1 MFRTVLVA
9 NRGEIALRVIRTL
22 REMGIKSVAVHS
34 EADAGGAHVR
44 AADAAVAI
52 GPAPARESYLSADRI
67 LDAARRTGA
76 EAIHPGYGFLSES
89 AGFARRCAEAGVVFV
104 GPSPE
109 TLEAAGDKV
118 RARQTAERAGVP
130 IVPGTPPS
138 EDLPALAR
146 AARELPLP
154 VLVKAAGGGGGRGM
168 RLVGDWKDLD
178 EALRAAS
185 REAASAF
192 GDGRLLV
199 ERYVRPARHV
209 EVQILGDGKGGVAAI
224 GERECSLQRRY
235 QKIVEEAP
243 SPAVGEA
250 LRERMLE
257 AARRVGA
264 TVEYAGAGT
273 VELLLAPEGDFYL
286 LEVNA
291 RLQVE
296 HPVTELV
303 TGLDLVRLQLEVA
316 AGQTPDLPTL
326 ERTARGHAIEARLYA
341 EDPAAG
347 FLPTSGRVL
356 RLAWPQAPGIRVDA
370 GIVEGQTVGTDYDPL
385 LAKLVAW
392 GPDREQARRR
402 LVAALEETVL
412 LGLYTNQSFLIDL
425 LEAGAFRT
433 GQTFTDSI
441 ETAPAQL
448 GPGAAGTDRDLPE
461 AVLAAA
467 ALAFS
472 QGIGVATAD
481 GRAGGAAGSRDRD
494 GASPWG
500 TLGRWRIGTEA

>member
-1 MFRTVLVA
+1 MFHTVLVA
-9 NRGEIALRVIRTL
+9 NRGEIALRVIHTL

-34 EADAGGAHVR
+34 EADAGAPHVT
-44 AADAAVAI
+44 AADQAVAI

-76 EAIHPGYGFLSES
+76 EAIHPGYGFLAES
-89 AGFARRCAEAGVVFV
+89 AGFARRCAEAGLVFV
-104 GPSPE
+104 GPSPAV
-109 TLEAAGDKV
+109 LEAVGDKV
-118 RARQTAERAGVP
+118 RARQTAESADVP

-138 EDLPALAR
+138 DDLPALAR
-146 AARELPLP
+146 AARELRLP
-154 VLVKAAGGGGGRGM
+154 VLVKAAGGGGGKGM
-168 RLVGDWKDLD
+168 RLIGDWKELD
-178 EALRAAS
+178 EALGAAS
-185 REAASAF
+185 REATAAF
-192 GDGRLLV
+192 GDGRLLI
-199 ERYVRPARHV
+199 ERFVRPARHV

-243 SPAVGEA
+243 SPAVDEA
-250 LRERMLE
+250 LRARMLE

-264 TVEYAGAGT
+264 AVEYAGAGT
-273 VELLLAPEGDFYL
+273 VEFLLAPAGDFYF

-316 AGQTPDLPTL
+316 AGQAPDLPAL
-326 ERTARGHAIEARLYA
+326 ERAARGHAIEARLYA

-347 FLPTSGRVL
+347 FLPTSGPVL

-412 LGLYTNQSFLIDL
+412 LGLHTNQSFLIDL
-425 LEAGAFRT
+425 LEDEAFRE
-433 GQTFTDSI
+433 GRTFTTSV
-441 ETAPAQL
+441 ENAARES
-448 GPGAAGTDRDLPE
+448 PGTRAEDGGDLPA

-467 ALAFS
+467 ALAFT
-472 QGIGVATAD
+472 QGIGAAAD
-481 GRAGGAAGSRDRD
+481 GRPGEAPGSRDRD
-494 GASPWG
+494 GGSPWG
-500 TLGRWRIGTEA
+500 MLGRWRVGAER